1 MNGFNHRARRASQL
15 KCLKLPPLPP
25 TQAASKQF
33 SNKTS
38 SSNLMVDLRAAC
50 RAGNLPLAQELFRL
64 SPDLEAANPFWREVV
79 KQDIRDGTSH
89 WRSYAWLR
97 L

>member
-1 MNGFNHRARRASQL
+1 
-15 KCLKLPPLPP
+15 
-25 TQAASKQF
+25 
-33 SNKTS
+33 
-38 SSNLMVDLRAAC
+38 MVDLRAAC